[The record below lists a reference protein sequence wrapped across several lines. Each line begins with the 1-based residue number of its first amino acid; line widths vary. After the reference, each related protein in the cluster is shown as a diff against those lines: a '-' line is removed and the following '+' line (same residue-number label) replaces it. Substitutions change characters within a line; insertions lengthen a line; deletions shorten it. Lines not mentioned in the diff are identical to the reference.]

1 MGGILKSKQVRNKD
15 GLKTLAVD
23 IGGSGVKMMVLDARG
38 KSITERLRVPTPDPA
53 TPAPVLA
60 ALDEMKAQMPAFD
73 RVSIGFPGVV
83 KSGRTL
89 TAHNLSP
96 EWIGFP
102 LERVIQRKWKRPA
115 KLCND
120 AAIQGFGAIRGKGV
134 ELVLT
139 LGTGLGSSLF
149 TDGRLCP
156 GLELAHHP
164 WHNGL
169 TYEDYLGRPAL
180 KKHGKQHWNKLL
192 EKAVEQT
199 RALFNW
205 DVLYLGGGNSD
216 KVSFKLPKDVK
227 VVSNEDGLL
236 GGVALWGSE

>member
-1 MGGILKSKQVRNKD
+1 MLKANEVKTSA
-15 GLKTLAVD
+15 GLTTLAVD
-23 IGGSGVKMMVLDARG
+23 IGGSGVKMMVLDAKG
-38 KSITERLRVPTPDPA
+38 KPITERLRVPTPDPA
-53 TPAPVLA
+53 TPELVLA

-73 RVSIGFPGVV
+73 RISIGFPGVV

-115 KLCND
+115 RLCND

-180 KKHGKQHWNKLL
+180 KKHGKRHWNKLL
-192 EKAVEQT
+192 EKAVDQT

-216 KVSFKLPKDVK
+216 KVTLKLPKDVK

-236 GGVALWGSE
+236 GGVALWESD

>member
-1 MGGILKSKQVRNKD
+1 MLKTKQARKNAR
-15 GLKTLAVD
+15 LKTLAVD
-23 IGGSGVKMMVLDARG
+23 IGGSGVKMMVLDATG
-38 KSITERLRVPTPDPA
+38 TPVTERLRVPTPDPA
-53 TPAPVLA
+53 TPDAILA
-60 ALDEMKAQMPAFD
+60 ALDEMRAQMPAFD

-102 LERVIQRKWKRPA
+102 FERVIQRKWKRPT
-115 KLCND
+115 KLSND

-139 LGTGLGSSLF
+139 LGTGLGSSLY

-164 WHNGL
+164 WQNGL
-169 TYEDYLGRPAL
+169 TYEDYLGRAAL
-180 KKHGKQHWNKLL
+180 KKHGKRHWNKLV

-199 RALFNW
+199 RLLFNW
-205 DVLYLGGGNSD
+205 DTLYLGGGNSD
-216 KVSFKLPKDVK
+216 KITFKLPKDVK
-227 VVSNEDGLL
+227 IVSNEDGLL
-236 GGVALWGSE
+236 GGVALWESD

>member
-1 MGGILKSKQVRNKD
+1 
-15 GLKTLAVD
+15 
-23 IGGSGVKMMVLDARG
+23 MMVLDAKG
-38 KSITERLRVPTPDPA
+38 KPITERLRVPTPDPA
-53 TPAPVLA
+53 TPESVLA
-60 ALDEMKAQMPAFD
+60 ALGEMKAQMPAFD
-73 RVSIGFPGVV
+73 RISIGFPGVV

-115 KLCND
+115 RLCND

-180 KKHGKQHWNKLL
+180 KKHGKRHWNKLV
-192 EKAVEQT
+192 EKAVDQT

-216 KVSFKLPKDVK
+216 KVIFKLPKDVK

-236 GGVALWGSE
+236 GGVALWESD

>member
-1 MGGILKSKQVRNKD
+1 MLKIKQVKKNAR
-15 GLKTLAVD
+15 LKTLAVD
-23 IGGSGVKMMVLDARG
+23 IGGSGVKIMVLDAKG
-38 KSITERLRVPTPDPA
+38 KPLTERLREPTPEPA
-53 TPAPVLA
+53 TPEPVLA
-60 ALDEMKAQMPAFD
+60 LLDEMKQKMPAFD
-73 RVSIGFPGVV
+73 RVSVGFPGVV

-96 EWIGFP
+96 EWIAFP
-102 LERVIQRKWKRPA
+102 LERVIARKWKRPT

-149 TDGRLCP
+149 ADGRLCP

-164 WHNGL
+164 WHDNL
-169 TYEDYLGRPAL
+169 TYEDYLGRAGL
-180 KKHGKQHWNKLL
+180 KKHGKRRWNKLV

-199 RALFNW
+199 RSLFNW
-205 DVLYLGGGNSD
+205 DTLYLGGGNST
-216 KVSFKLPKDVK
+216 KITFKLPRDVK
-227 VVSNEDGLL
+227 LVSNEDGLL
-236 GGVALWGSE
+236 GGVALWHSE